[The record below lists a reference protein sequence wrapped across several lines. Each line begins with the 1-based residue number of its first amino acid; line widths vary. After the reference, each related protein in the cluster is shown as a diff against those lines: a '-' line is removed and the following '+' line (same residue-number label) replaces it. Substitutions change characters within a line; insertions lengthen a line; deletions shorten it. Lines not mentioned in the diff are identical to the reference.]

1 MTYKTRA
8 VTLLKT
14 GFGVG
19 DIMSVLL
26 MTGAG
31 SSGIVGVLGV
41 KVGV

>member
-1 MTYKTRA
+1 MTYKTGA
-8 VTLLKT
+8 VALLKR
-14 GFGVG
+14 GFELS

-41 KVGV
+41 KIGV